1 MPTEQELNNNPKH
14 QEFSKLLDQDFKDR
28 RLTENQIIKAKVV
41 EILKSYV
48 VCDARAKSEAMIPI
62 SEFKEEELSKLKVGD
77 TIDCFLERIES
88 MRSGEIILSYQ
99 KAKSFAAWEKCL
111 KAFEKEE
118 ELTGVIQNK
127 IKGGYIC
134 ELFGGAISAFL
145 PQSHLDTKPIRG
157 AAVDRL
163 MRTPIK
169 VRIVRVEKMRGNIS
183 CSRRAVLE
191 KNKNAEI
198 ADALKT
204 VKEGMIVDT
213 QVRAVN
219 SWGVFVSYNGLDML
233 VHVSD
238 LDFGRVKQPS
248 DLVSVGQ
255 TLRCKIIKIDPATNR
270 ISASVKDLNSDPYD
284 NIEKKYKV
292 GSVYQAEI
300 VKLQDYGAFAALE
313 KNIEGLIHQ
322 SYLSHTSRTIKP
334 NKVFSVGDKVDVKI
348 LSIEKDKRRISLDY
362 KSTQPNPWDKLKDKV
377 GTTVKFKINN
387 ITEKALFGELVE
399 FGINSLCH
407 WKELSFSENVENL
420 KKYSKGQTIEV
431 KLIDIQDEKARVSK
445 RKLDKDPWDYFKQN
459 NKKTGDII
467 TTRVIEAL
475 KTGSIKVA
483 ADPDKK
489 IISTIRKSDLALDVA
504 NARSD
509 IFSGGEKL
517 DAKIVELDFEKRT
530 LRLSPKE
537 AQKDE
542 QASLIKKFGKNASK
556 SGQTLA
562 SIFKKAMV
570 KKKKKNNCQDKSS

>member
-1 MPTEQELNNNPKH
+1 MAFEQEINSNNPKH
-14 QEFSKLLDQDFKDR
+14 QEFAKLLDQDFKDR
-28 RLTENQIIKAKVV
+28 KLIENQIIKAKVV
-41 EILKSYV
+41 EILKSYI
-48 VCDARAKSEAMIPI
+48 VCDAKAKSEAMIPI
-62 SEFKEEELSKLKVGD
+62 SEFKEEELSKLKIGD
-77 TIDCFLERIES
+77 TINCFLERIES
-88 MRSGEIILSYQ
+88 MRSGEIVLSYQ

-111 KAFEKEE
+111 KAFENEE
-118 ELTGVIQNK
+118 ELTGIIQSK
-127 IKGGYIC
+127 IKGGFIC
-134 ELFGGAISAFL
+134 ELFNGAISAFL

-169 VRIVRVEKMRGNIS
+169 VKIVRLEKTRGNVS

-198 ADALKT
+198 AEALKT
-204 VKEGMIVDT
+204 IKEGMIVDS

-219 SWGVFVSYNGLDML
+219 SWGVFVSYNNLDML

-248 DLVSVGQ
+248 DLVTVGQ
-255 TLRCKIIKIDPATNR
+255 TLKCKIIKIDPETNR
-270 ISASVKDLNSDPYD
+270 ISASVKDLNSDPYE
-284 NIEKKYKV
+284 NIEKKYKI
-292 GSVYQAEI
+292 GSTYPAEI

-322 SYLSHTSRTIKP
+322 SYLSHTSKTIKP
-334 NKVFSVGDKVDVKI
+334 NKVFSVGDKISVKI

-362 KSTQPNPWDKLKDKV
+362 KSTLSNPWDKIKDKL
-377 GTTVKFKINN
+377 GSTVKFKINN
-387 ITEKALFGELVE
+387 ITDKALFGDLEGL
-399 FGINSLCH
+399 GITSMCH
-407 WKELSFSENVENL
+407 WKELNFSENIDDL
-420 KKYSKGQTIEV
+420 KKFSKGQIIDV
-431 KLIDIQDEKARVSK
+431 KLISLEDEKAKVSK
-445 RKLDKDPWDYFKQN
+445 RALDKDPWDYFKE
-459 NKKTGDII
+459 NKKKVGNVI
-467 TTRVIEAL
+467 TARVVEVS

-489 IISTIRKSDLALDVA
+489 IISTIRKSDLALEAA

-517 DAKIVELDFEKRT
+517 DCKIVELDFQKRI

-562 SIFKKAMV
+562 SIFKKAMG
-570 KKKKKNNCQDKSS
+570 KKEEEK

>member
-1 MPTEQELNNNPKH
+1 MSTKQEVNNNPKH

-28 RLTENQIIKAKVV
+28 RLTEKQIIKAKVV

-77 TIDCFLERIES
+77 TINCFLERIES

-111 KAFEKEE
+111 KAFESEE
-118 ELTGVIQNK
+118 ELIGVIQNK

-169 VRIVRVEKMRGNIS
+169 VKIVRVEKSRGNIS
-183 CSRRAVLE
+183 CSRRSVLE

-204 VKEGMIVDT
+204 IKEGMIVDS

-219 SWGVFVSYNGLDML
+219 SWGVFVSYNNLDML
-233 VHVSD
+233 IHVSD

-255 TLRCKIIKIDPATNR
+255 TLKCKIIKIDPSTNR
-270 ISASVKDLNSDPYD
+270 ISASVKDLNSDPYKEV
-284 NIEKKYKV
+284 EKKYKV
-292 GSVYQAEI
+292 GSIYPAEI

-322 SYLSHTSRTIKP
+322 SFISHTSRTLKP
-334 NKVFSVGDKVDVKI
+334 SKVFTVGDKIKVKI

-362 KSTQPNPWDKLKDKV
+362 KSTLPNPWDKIKDKL
-377 GTTVKFKINN
+377 GSTVKFKINN
-387 ITEKALFGELVE
+387 ITEKALFGILVD
-399 FGINSLCH
+399 FGITSMCH
-407 WKELSFSENVENL
+407 WKELNFAENIEDL
-420 KKYSKGQTIEV
+420 KKFSIGQTIEV
-431 KLIDIQDEKARVSK
+431 KLIDIQDEKVKVSK
-445 RKLDKDPWDYFKQN
+445 RGLDKDPWDYFKEN
-459 NKKTGDII
+459 NKKTGDLI

-475 KTGSIKVA
+475 KTGSIRVA

-489 IISTIRKSDLALDVA
+489 IISTIRKSDLALDA
-504 NARSD
+504 ADARSD

-517 DAKIVELDFEKRT
+517 DAKIVELDFNKRV

-562 SIFKKAMV
+562 SIFKKAIG
-570 KKKKKNNCQDKSS
+570 KKEEKK

>member
-1 MPTEQELNNNPKH
+1 MAFEQEINSNNPKH
-14 QEFSKLLDQDFKDR
+14 QEFAKLLDQDFKDR
-28 RLTENQIIKAKVV
+28 KLIENQIIKAKVV
-41 EILKSYV
+41 EILKSYI
-48 VCDARAKSEAMIPI
+48 VCDAKAKSEAMIPI
-62 SEFKEEELSKLKVGD
+62 SEFKEEELSKLKIGD
-77 TIDCFLERIES
+77 TINCFLERIES
-88 MRSGEIILSYQ
+88 MRSGEIVLSYQ

-111 KAFEKEE
+111 KAFENEE
-118 ELTGVIQNK
+118 ELTGIIQSK
-127 IKGGYIC
+127 IKGGFIC
-134 ELFGGAISAFL
+134 ELFNGAISAFL

-169 VRIVRVEKMRGNIS
+169 VKIVRLEKTRGNVS

-198 ADALKT
+198 AEALKT
-204 VKEGMIVDT
+204 IKEGMIVDS

-219 SWGVFVSYNGLDML
+219 SWGVFVSYNNLDML

-248 DLVSVGQ
+248 DLVTVGQ
-255 TLRCKIIKIDPATNR
+255 TLKCKIIKIDPETNR
-270 ISASVKDLNSDPYD
+270 ISASVKDLNSDPYE
-284 NIEKKYKV
+284 NIEKKYKI
-292 GSVYQAEI
+292 GSTYPAEI

-322 SYLSHTSRTIKP
+322 SYLSHTSKTIKP
-334 NKVFSVGDKVDVKI
+334 NKVFSVGDKISVKI

-362 KSTQPNPWDKLKDKV
+362 KSTLSNPWDKIKDKL
-377 GTTVKFKINN
+377 GSTVKFKINN
-387 ITEKALFGELVE
+387 ITDKALFGDLEGL
-399 FGINSLCH
+399 GITSMCH
-407 WKELSFSENVENL
+407 WKELNFSENIDDL
-420 KKYSKGQTIEV
+420 KKFSKGQIIDV
-431 KLIDIQDEKARVSK
+431 KLISLEDEKAKVSK
-445 RKLDKDPWDYFKQN
+445 RALDKDPWDYFKE
-459 NKKTGDII
+459 NKKKVGNII
-467 TTRVIEAL
+467 TARVVEVS

-489 IISTIRKSDLALDVA
+489 IISTIRKSDLALEAA

-517 DAKIVELDFEKRT
+517 DCKIVELDFQKRI

-562 SIFKKAMV
+562 SIFKKAMG
-570 KKKKKNNCQDKSS
+570 KKEEEK

>member
-1 MPTEQELNNNPKH
+1 MAFEQEINSNNPKH
-14 QEFSKLLDQDFKDR
+14 QEFAKLLDQDFKDR
-28 RLTENQIIKAKVV
+28 KLIENQIIKAKVV
-41 EILKSYV
+41 EILKSYI
-48 VCDARAKSEAMIPI
+48 VCDAKAKSEAMIPI
-62 SEFKEEELSKLKVGD
+62 SEFKEEELSKLKIGD
-77 TIDCFLERIES
+77 TINCFLERIES
-88 MRSGEIILSYQ
+88 MRSGEIVLSYQ

-111 KAFEKEE
+111 KAFENEE
-118 ELTGVIQNK
+118 ELTGIIQSK
-127 IKGGYIC
+127 IKGGFIC
-134 ELFGGAISAFL
+134 ELFNGAISAFL

-169 VRIVRVEKMRGNIS
+169 VKIVRLEKTRGNVS

-198 ADALKT
+198 AEALKT
-204 VKEGMIVDT
+204 IKEGMIVDS

-219 SWGVFVSYNGLDML
+219 SWGVFVSYNNLDML

-248 DLVSVGQ
+248 DLVTVGQ
-255 TLRCKIIKIDPATNR
+255 TLKCKIIKIDPETNR
-270 ISASVKDLNSDPYD
+270 ISASVKDLNSDPYE
-284 NIEKKYKV
+284 NIEKKYKI
-292 GSVYQAEI
+292 GSTYPAEI

-322 SYLSHTSRTIKP
+322 SYLSHTSKTIKP
-334 NKVFSVGDKVDVKI
+334 NKVFSVGDKISVKI

-362 KSTQPNPWDKLKDKV
+362 KSTLSNPWDKIKDKL
-377 GTTVKFKINN
+377 GSTVKFKITN
-387 ITEKALFGELVE
+387 ITDKALFGDLEGL
-399 FGINSLCH
+399 GITSMCH
-407 WKELSFSENVENL
+407 WKELNFSENIDDL
-420 KKYSKGQTIEV
+420 KKFSKGQIIDV
-431 KLIDIQDEKARVSK
+431 KLISLEDEKAKVSK
-445 RKLDKDPWDYFKQN
+445 RALDKDPWDYFKE
-459 NKKTGDII
+459 NKKKVGNVI
-467 TTRVIEAL
+467 TARVIEVS
-475 KTGSIKVA
+475 KTGSVKVA

-489 IISTIRKSDLALDVA
+489 IISTIRKGDLALEAA

-517 DAKIVELDFEKRT
+517 DCKIVELDFQKRI

-562 SIFKKAMV
+562 SIFKKARD
-570 KKKKKNNCQDKSS
+570 KKEEEK

>member
-1 MPTEQELNNNPKH
+1 MAFEQEINSNNPKH
-14 QEFSKLLDQDFKDR
+14 QEFAKLLDQDFKDR
-28 RLTENQIIKAKVV
+28 KLIENQIIKAKVV
-41 EILKSYV
+41 EILKSYI
-48 VCDARAKSEAMIPI
+48 VCDAKAKSEAMIPI
-62 SEFKEEELSKLKVGD
+62 SEFKEEELSKLKIGD
-77 TIDCFLERIES
+77 TINCFLERIES
-88 MRSGEIILSYQ
+88 MRSGEIVLSYQ

-111 KAFEKEE
+111 KAFENEE
-118 ELTGVIQNK
+118 ELTGIIQSK
-127 IKGGYIC
+127 IKGGFIC
-134 ELFGGAISAFL
+134 ELFNGAISAFL

-169 VRIVRVEKMRGNIS
+169 VKIVRLEKTRGNVS

-198 ADALKT
+198 AEALKT
-204 VKEGMIVDT
+204 IKEGMIVDS

-219 SWGVFVSYNGLDML
+219 SWGVFVSYNNLDML

-248 DLVSVGQ
+248 DLVTVGQ
-255 TLRCKIIKIDPATNR
+255 TLKCKIIKIDPETNR

-284 NIEKKYKV
+284 NIEKKYKI
-292 GSVYQAEI
+292 GSTYPAEI

-322 SYLSHTSRTIKP
+322 SYLSHTSKTIKP
-334 NKVFSVGDKVDVKI
+334 NKVFSVGDKISVKI

-362 KSTQPNPWDKLKDKV
+362 KSTLSNPWDKIKDKL
-377 GTTVKFKINN
+377 GSTVKFKINN
-387 ITEKALFGELVE
+387 ITDKALFGDLEGL
-399 FGINSLCH
+399 GITSMCH
-407 WKELSFSENVENL
+407 WKELNFSENIDDL
-420 KKYSKGQTIEV
+420 KKFSKGQIIDV
-431 KLIDIQDEKARVSK
+431 KLISLEDEKAKVSK
-445 RKLDKDPWDYFKQN
+445 RALDKDPWDYFKE
-459 NKKTGDII
+459 NKKKVGNVI
-467 TTRVIEAL
+467 TARVIEVS
-475 KTGSIKVA
+475 KTGSVKVA

-489 IISTIRKSDLALDVA
+489 IISTIRKSDLALEAA

-517 DAKIVELDFEKRT
+517 DCKIVELDFQKRI

-562 SIFKKAMV
+562 SIFKKAMG
-570 KKKKKNNCQDKSS
+570 KKEEEK

>member
-1 MPTEQELNNNPKH
+1 MAFEQEINSNNPKH
-14 QEFSKLLDQDFKDR
+14 QEFAKLLDQDFKDR
-28 RLTENQIIKAKVV
+28 KLIENQIIKAKVV
-41 EILKSYV
+41 EILKSYI
-48 VCDARAKSEAMIPI
+48 VCDAKAKSEAMIPI
-62 SEFKEEELSKLKVGD
+62 SEFKEEELSKLKIGD
-77 TIDCFLERIES
+77 TINCFLERIES
-88 MRSGEIILSYQ
+88 MRSGEIVLSYQ

-111 KAFEKEE
+111 KAFENEE
-118 ELTGVIQNK
+118 ELTGIIQSK
-127 IKGGYIC
+127 IKGGFIC
-134 ELFGGAISAFL
+134 ELFNGAISAFL

-169 VRIVRVEKMRGNIS
+169 VKIVRLEKTRGNVS

-198 ADALKT
+198 AEALKT
-204 VKEGMIVDT
+204 IKEGMIVDS

-219 SWGVFVSYNGLDML
+219 SWGVFVSYNNLDML

-248 DLVSVGQ
+248 DLVTVGQ
-255 TLRCKIIKIDPATNR
+255 TLKCKIIKIDPETNR
-270 ISASVKDLNSDPYD
+270 ISASVKDLNSDPYE
-284 NIEKKYKV
+284 NIEKKYKI
-292 GSVYQAEI
+292 GSTYPAQI

-322 SYLSHTSRTIKP
+322 SYLSHTSKTIKP
-334 NKVFSVGDKVDVKI
+334 SKVFSVGDKISVKI

-362 KSTQPNPWDKLKDKV
+362 KSTLSNPWDKIKDKL
-377 GTTVKFKINN
+377 GSTVKFKINN
-387 ITEKALFGELVE
+387 ITDKALFGDLEGL
-399 FGINSLCH
+399 GITSMCH
-407 WKELSFSENVENL
+407 WKELNFSENIDDL
-420 KKYSKGQTIEV
+420 KKFSKGQIIDV
-431 KLIDIQDEKARVSK
+431 KLISLEDEKAKVSK
-445 RKLDKDPWDYFKQN
+445 RALDKDPWDYFKE
-459 NKKTGDII
+459 NKKKVGNVI
-467 TTRVIEAL
+467 TARVIEVS
-475 KTGSIKVA
+475 KTGSVKVA

-489 IISTIRKSDLALDVA
+489 IISTIRKSDLALEAA

-517 DAKIVELDFEKRT
+517 DCKIVELDFQKRI

-562 SIFKKAMV
+562 SIFKKAMG
-570 KKKKKNNCQDKSS
+570 KKEEEK

>member
-1 MPTEQELNNNPKH
+1 
-14 QEFSKLLDQDFKDR
+14 
-28 RLTENQIIKAKVV
+28 
-41 EILKSYV
+41 
-48 VCDARAKSEAMIPI
+48 MIPI

-77 TIDCFLERIES
+77 TINCFLERIES

-399 FGINSLCH
+399 FGINSMCH

-562 SIFKKAMV
+562 SIFKKAMG
-570 KKKKKNNCQDKSS
+570 KKEEKK

>member
-77 TIDCFLERIES
+77 TINCFLERIES

-163 MRTPIK
+163 MKTPIK

-204 VKEGMIVDT
+204 VKEGMVVDT

-255 TLRCKIIKIDPATNR
+255 TLRCKIIKIDPTTNR

-292 GSVYQAEI
+292 GSVYKAEI

-334 NKVFSVGDKVDVKI
+334 NKIFSVGDKVDVKI

-362 KSTQPNPWDKLKDKV
+362 KSTQPNPWDRLKDKI
-377 GTTVKFKINN
+377 GSTVKFKINN
-387 ITEKALFGELVE
+387 ITEKALFGELID
-399 FGINSLCH
+399 FGITSMCH

-431 KLIDIQDEKARVSK
+431 KLIDIQDEKAKVSK

-489 IISTIRKSDLALDVA
+489 IISTIRKSDLALDAA

-517 DAKIVELDFEKRT
+517 DAKIVELDFDKRT

-562 SIFKKAMV
+562 SIFKKAMG
-570 KKKKKNNCQDKSS
+570 KKEEKK

>member
-1 MPTEQELNNNPKH
+1 MEIEQEINISNPKR
-14 QEFSKLLDQDFKDR
+14 QEFAKLLDQDFKDR
-28 RLTENQIIKAKVV
+28 KLIENQIIKAKVV
-41 EILKSYV
+41 EILKAYV
-48 VCDARAKSEAMIPI
+48 VCDAKAKSEAMIPI

-77 TIDCFLERIES
+77 TINCFLERIES
-88 MRSGEIILSYQ
+88 MRTGEIILSYQ
-99 KAKSFAAWEKCL
+99 KAKSFAAWEKCV

-127 IKGGYIC
+127 IKGGFIC
-134 ELFGGAISAFL
+134 ELFNGAISAFL

-157 AAVDRL
+157 AAVERL

-169 VRIVRVEKMRGNIS
+169 VKIVRLEKTRGNVS

-198 ADALKT
+198 AEALKT
-204 VKEGMIVDT
+204 IKEGMIVDT
-213 QVRAVN
+213 QVRAIN
-219 SWGVFVSYNGLDML
+219 SWGVFVSYNNLDML

-255 TLRCKIIKIDPATNR
+255 TLKCKIIKIDPETNR
-270 ISASVKDLNSDPYD
+270 ISASVKDLNSDPYEK
-284 NIEKKYKV
+284 IEKKYKV
-292 GSVYQAEI
+292 GETYPAEI

-322 SYLSHTSRTIKP
+322 SYLSHTSKTIKP
-334 NKVFSVGDKVDVKI
+334 SKVFSVGDKISVKI

-362 KSTQPNPWDKLKDKV
+362 KSTQPNPWDKIKGKLNA
-377 GTTVKFKINN
+377 TVKFKITN
-387 ITEKALFGELVE
+387 ITDKALFGDIAG
-399 FGINSLCH
+399 FGITSMCH
-407 WKELSFSENVENL
+407 WKELSFSENIEEL
-420 KKYSKGQTIEV
+420 KKFSKGQTIDV
-431 KLIDIQDEKARVSK
+431 KLVSIEDEKAKVSK
-445 RKLDKDPWDYFKQN
+445 RALEKDPWDFFKQN
-459 NKKTGDII
+459 NKKVGDVI
-467 TTRVIEAL
+467 TTRVLEVL
-475 KTGSIKVA
+475 KTGSIKVS

-489 IISTIRKSDLALDVA
+489 IISTIRRSDLALEAAD
-504 NARSD
+504 ARSD

-517 DAKIVELDFEKRT
+517 DSKIVELDFQKRI

-562 SIFKKAMV
+562 SIFKKAMG
-570 KKKKKNNCQDKSS
+570 KKEEK

>member
-1 MPTEQELNNNPKH
+1 MAFEQEINSNNPKH
-14 QEFSKLLDQDFKDR
+14 QEFAKLLDQDFKDR
-28 RLTENQIIKAKVV
+28 KLIENQIIKAKVV
-41 EILKSYV
+41 EILKSYI
-48 VCDARAKSEAMIPI
+48 VCDAKAKSEAMIPI
-62 SEFKEEELSKLKVGD
+62 SEFKEEELSKLKIGD
-77 TIDCFLERIES
+77 TINCFLERIES
-88 MRSGEIILSYQ
+88 MRSGEIVLSYQ

-111 KAFEKEE
+111 KAFENEE
-118 ELTGVIQNK
+118 ELTGIIQSK
-127 IKGGYIC
+127 IKGGFIC
-134 ELFGGAISAFL
+134 ELFNGAISAFL

-169 VRIVRVEKMRGNIS
+169 VKIVRLEKTRGNVS

-198 ADALKT
+198 AEALKT
-204 VKEGMIVDT
+204 IKEGMIVDS

-219 SWGVFVSYNGLDML
+219 SWGVFVSYNNLDML

-248 DLVSVGQ
+248 DLVTVGQ
-255 TLRCKIIKIDPATNR
+255 TLKCKIIKIDPETNR
-270 ISASVKDLNSDPYD
+270 ISASVKDLNSDPYE
-284 NIEKKYKV
+284 NIEKKYKI
-292 GSVYQAEI
+292 GSTYPAEI

-322 SYLSHTSRTIKP
+322 SYLSHTSKTIKP
-334 NKVFSVGDKVDVKI
+334 SKVFSVGDKISVKI

-362 KSTQPNPWDKLKDKV
+362 KSTLSNPWDKIKDKL
-377 GTTVKFKINN
+377 GSTVKFKINN
-387 ITEKALFGELVE
+387 ITDKALFGDLEGL
-399 FGINSLCH
+399 GITSMCH
-407 WKELSFSENVENL
+407 WKELNFSENIDDL
-420 KKYSKGQTIEV
+420 KKFSKGQIIDV
-431 KLIDIQDEKARVSK
+431 KLISLEDEKAKVSK
-445 RKLDKDPWDYFKQN
+445 RALDKDPWDYFKE
-459 NKKTGDII
+459 NKKKVGNVI
-467 TTRVIEAL
+467 TARVIEVS
-475 KTGSIKVA
+475 KTGSVKVA

-489 IISTIRKSDLALDVA
+489 IISTIRKSDLALEAA

-517 DAKIVELDFEKRT
+517 DCKIVELDFQKRI

-562 SIFKKAMV
+562 SIFKKAMG
-570 KKKKKNNCQDKSS
+570 KKEEEK

>member
-1 MPTEQELNNNPKH
+1 MAFEQEINSKNPKH
-14 QEFSKLLDQDFKDR
+14 QEFAKLLDQDFKDR
-28 RLTENQIIKAKVV
+28 KLIENQIIKAKVV
-41 EILKSYV
+41 EILKSYI
-48 VCDARAKSEAMIPI
+48 VCDAKAKSEAMIPI
-62 SEFKEEELSKLKVGD
+62 SEFKDEELSKLKIGD
-77 TIDCFLERIES
+77 TINCFLERIES

-111 KAFEKEE
+111 KAFENGE
-118 ELTGVIQNK
+118 ELTGIIQNK
-127 IKGGYIC
+127 IKGGFIC
-134 ELFGGAISAFL
+134 ELFNGAISAFL

-169 VRIVRVEKMRGNIS
+169 VKIVRLEKTRGNVS

-198 ADALKT
+198 AEALKT
-204 VKEGMIVDT
+204 IKEGMIVDT

-248 DLVSVGQ
+248 DLVNVGQ
-255 TLRCKIIKIDPATNR
+255 TLKCKIIKIDPDTNR
-270 ISASVKDLNSDPYD
+270 ISASVKDLNSDPYED
-284 NIEKKYKV
+284 IEKKYKV
-292 GSVYQAEI
+292 GSTYPAEI

-322 SYLSHTSRTIKP
+322 SYLSHTSKTIKP
-334 NKVFSVGDKVDVKI
+334 NKVFSVGDKISVKI

-362 KSTQPNPWDKLKDKV
+362 KSTLPNPWDKIKDKLDS
-377 GTTVKFKINN
+377 TVKFKINN
-387 ITEKALFGELVE
+387 VTDKALFGDIVG
-399 FGINSLCH
+399 FGITSMCH
-407 WKELSFSENVENL
+407 WKELSYSENIEDL
-420 KKYSKGQTIEV
+420 KKFSKGQTIDV
-431 KLIDIQDEKARVSK
+431 KLISVEDEKAKVSK
-445 RKLDKDPWDYFKQN
+445 RALDKDPWDYFREN
-459 NKKTGDII
+459 NKKVGDVV
-467 TTRVIEAL
+467 TTRVLEVL

-489 IISTIRKSDLALDVA
+489 IISTIRRSDLALEARD
-504 NARSD
+504 ARSD

-517 DAKIVELDFEKRT
+517 DSKIVELDFQKRI

-562 SIFKKAMV
+562 SIFKKAMG
-570 KKKKKNNCQDKSS
+570 KKEEK

>member
-1 MPTEQELNNNPKH
+1 MAFEQEINSNNPKR
-14 QEFSKLLDQDFKDR
+14 QEFAKLLDQDFKNR
-28 RLTENQIIKAKVV
+28 KLIENQIIKAKVV

-48 VCDARAKSEAMIPI
+48 VCDAKAKSEAMIPI
-62 SEFKEEELSKLKVGD
+62 SEFKEEELSKLKIGD
-77 TIDCFLERIES
+77 TINCFLERIES

-111 KAFEKEE
+111 KAFENEE

-127 IKGGYIC
+127 IKGGFIC
-134 ELFGGAISAFL
+134 ELFNGAISAFL

-169 VRIVRVEKMRGNIS
+169 VKIVRLEKTRGNVS

-198 ADALKT
+198 AEALKT
-204 VKEGMIVDT
+204 IKEGMIVDST
-213 QVRAVN
+213 VRAVN
-219 SWGVFVSYNGLDML
+219 SWGVFVNYNGLDML
-233 VHVSD
+233 IHVSD

-248 DLVSVGQ
+248 DLVTVGQ
-255 TLRCKIIKIDPATNR
+255 TLKCKITKIDSTTNR
-270 ISASVKDLNSDPYD
+270 ISASVKDLNSDPYED
-284 NIEKKYKV
+284 IEKKYKV
-292 GSVYQAEI
+292 GSTYPAEI

-322 SYLSHTSRTIKP
+322 SYLSHTSKTIKP
-334 NKVFSVGDKVDVKI
+334 SKVFSVGDKISVKI

-362 KSTQPNPWDKLKDKV
+362 KSTLPNPWEKIKDKL
-377 GTTVKFKINN
+377 GSTIKFKINN
-387 ITEKALFGELVE
+387 VTDKALFGDLVG
-399 FGINSLCH
+399 FGITSMCH
-407 WKELSFSENVENL
+407 WKELNWLENL
-420 KKYSKGQTIEV
+420 DDLKKFSKGQTIDV
-431 KLIDIQDEKARVSK
+431 KLISVEDEKAKVSK
-445 RKLDKDPWDYFKQN
+445 RALDKDPWDYFKE
-459 NKKTGDII
+459 NKKKVGDVI
-467 TTRVIEAL
+467 TTRVLEVL

-489 IISTIRKSDLALDVA
+489 IISTIRRSDLALEAA

-517 DAKIVELDFEKRT
+517 DSKIVELDYQKRI

-542 QASLIKKFGKNASK
+542 QASLIKKFGKNAST
-556 SGQTLA
+556 SGQKLA
-562 SIFKKAMV
+562 SIFKKAMG
-570 KKKKKNNCQDKSS
+570 KKEEEK

>member
-1 MPTEQELNNNPKH
+1 MAFEQEINSNNPKH
-14 QEFSKLLDQDFKDR
+14 QEFAKLLDQDFKDR
-28 RLTENQIIKAKVV
+28 KLIENQIIKAKVV
-41 EILKSYV
+41 EILKSYI
-48 VCDARAKSEAMIPI
+48 VCDAKAKSEAMIPI
-62 SEFKEEELSKLKVGD
+62 SEFKEEELSKLKIGD
-77 TIDCFLERIES
+77 TINCFLERIES
-88 MRSGEIILSYQ
+88 MRSGEIVLSYQ

-111 KAFEKEE
+111 KAFENEE
-118 ELTGVIQNK
+118 ELTGIIQSK
-127 IKGGYIC
+127 IKGGFIC
-134 ELFGGAISAFL
+134 ELFNGAISAFL

-169 VRIVRVEKMRGNIS
+169 VKIVRLEKTRGNVS

-198 ADALKT
+198 AEALKT
-204 VKEGMIVDT
+204 IKEGMIVDS

-219 SWGVFVSYNGLDML
+219 SWGVFVSYNNLDML

-248 DLVSVGQ
+248 DLVTVGQ
-255 TLRCKIIKIDPATNR
+255 TLKCKIIKIDPETNR
-270 ISASVKDLNSDPYD
+270 ISASVKDLNSDPYE
-284 NIEKKYKV
+284 NIEKKYKI
-292 GSVYQAEI
+292 GSTYPAQI

-322 SYLSHTSRTIKP
+322 SYLSHTSKTIKP
-334 NKVFSVGDKVDVKI
+334 NKVFSVGDKISVKI

-362 KSTQPNPWDKLKDKV
+362 KSTLSNPWDKIKDKL
-377 GTTVKFKINN
+377 GSTVKFKINN
-387 ITEKALFGELVE
+387 ITDKALFGDLEGL
-399 FGINSLCH
+399 GITSMCH
-407 WKELSFSENVENL
+407 WKELNFSENIDDL
-420 KKYSKGQTIEV
+420 KKFSKGQIIDV
-431 KLIDIQDEKARVSK
+431 KLISLEDEKAKVSK
-445 RKLDKDPWDYFKQN
+445 RALDKDPWDYFKE
-459 NKKTGDII
+459 NKKKVGNVI
-467 TTRVIEAL
+467 TARVIEVS
-475 KTGSIKVA
+475 KTGSVKVA

-489 IISTIRKSDLALDVA
+489 IISTIRKSDLALEAA

-517 DAKIVELDFEKRT
+517 DCKIVELDFQKRI

-562 SIFKKAMV
+562 SIFKKAMG
-570 KKKKKNNCQDKSS
+570 KKEEEK

>member
-1 MPTEQELNNNPKH
+1 MEIEQEINISNPKR
-14 QEFSKLLDQDFKDR
+14 QEFAKLLDQDFKDR
-28 RLTENQIIKAKVV
+28 KLIENQIIKAKVV
-41 EILKSYV
+41 EILKAYV
-48 VCDARAKSEAMIPI
+48 VCDAKAKSEAMIPI

-77 TIDCFLERIES
+77 TINCFLERIES

-99 KAKSFAAWEKCL
+99 KAKSFAAWEKCV

-127 IKGGYIC
+127 IKGGFIC
-134 ELFGGAISAFL
+134 ELFNGAISAFL

-157 AAVDRL
+157 AAVERL

-169 VRIVRVEKMRGNIS
+169 VKIVRLEKTRGNVS

-198 ADALKT
+198 AEALKT
-204 VKEGMIVDT
+204 IKEGMIVDT
-213 QVRAVN
+213 QVRAIN
-219 SWGVFVSYNGLDML
+219 SWGVFVSYNNLDML

-255 TLRCKIIKIDPATNR
+255 TLKCKIIKIDPETNR
-270 ISASVKDLNSDPYD
+270 ISASVKDLNSDPYEK
-284 NIEKKYKV
+284 IEKKYKV
-292 GSVYQAEI
+292 GETYPAEI

-322 SYLSHTSRTIKP
+322 SYLSHTSKTIKP
-334 NKVFSVGDKVDVKI
+334 SKVFSVGDKISVKI

-362 KSTQPNPWDKLKDKV
+362 KSTQPNPWDKIKGKLNA
-377 GTTVKFKINN
+377 TVKFKITN
-387 ITEKALFGELVE
+387 ITDKALFGDIAG
-399 FGINSLCH
+399 FGITSMCH
-407 WKELSFSENVENL
+407 WKELSFSENIEEL
-420 KKYSKGQTIEV
+420 KKFSKGQTIDV
-431 KLIDIQDEKARVSK
+431 KLVSIEDEKAKVSK
-445 RKLDKDPWDYFKQN
+445 RALEKDPWDFFKQN
-459 NKKTGDII
+459 NKKVGDVI
-467 TTRVIEAL
+467 TTRVLEVL
-475 KTGSIKVA
+475 KTGSIKVS

-489 IISTIRKSDLALDVA
+489 IISTIRRSDLALEAAD
-504 NARSD
+504 ARSD

-517 DAKIVELDFEKRT
+517 DSKIVELDFQKRI

-562 SIFKKAMV
+562 SIFKKAMG
-570 KKKKKNNCQDKSS
+570 KKEEK

>member
-1 MPTEQELNNNPKH
+1 MAFEQEINSNNPKH
-14 QEFSKLLDQDFKDR
+14 QEFAKLLDQDFKDR
-28 RLTENQIIKAKVV
+28 KLIENQIIKAKVV

-48 VCDARAKSEAMIPI
+48 VCDAKAKSEAMIPI
-62 SEFKEEELSKLKVGD
+62 SEFKEEELSKLKIGD
-77 TIDCFLERIES
+77 TINCFLERIES
-88 MRSGEIILSYQ
+88 MRSGEIVLSYQ

-111 KAFEKEE
+111 KAFENEE
-118 ELTGVIQNK
+118 ELTGIIQSK
-127 IKGGYIC
+127 IKGGFIC
-134 ELFGGAISAFL
+134 ELFNGAISAFL

-169 VRIVRVEKMRGNIS
+169 VKIVRLEKTRGNVS

-198 ADALKT
+198 AEALKT
-204 VKEGMIVDT
+204 IKEGMIVDS

-219 SWGVFVSYNGLDML
+219 SWGVFVSYNNLDML

-248 DLVSVGQ
+248 DLVTVGQ
-255 TLRCKIIKIDPATNR
+255 TLKCKIIKIDPETNR
-270 ISASVKDLNSDPYD
+270 ISASVKDLNSDPYE
-284 NIEKKYKV
+284 NIEKKYKI
-292 GSVYQAEI
+292 GSTYPAEI

-322 SYLSHTSRTIKP
+322 SYLSHTSKTIKP
-334 NKVFSVGDKVDVKI
+334 SKVFSVGDKISVKI

-362 KSTQPNPWDKLKDKV
+362 KSTLSNPWDKIKDKL
-377 GTTVKFKINN
+377 GSTVKFKINN
-387 ITEKALFGELVE
+387 ITDKALFGDLEGL
-399 FGINSLCH
+399 GITSMCH
-407 WKELSFSENVENL
+407 WKELNFSENIDDL
-420 KKYSKGQTIEV
+420 KKFSKGQIIDV
-431 KLIDIQDEKARVSK
+431 KLISLEDEKAKVSK
-445 RKLDKDPWDYFKQN
+445 RALDKDPWDYFKE
-459 NKKTGDII
+459 NKKKVGNVI
-467 TTRVIEAL
+467 TARVIEVS
-475 KTGSIKVA
+475 KTGSVKVA

-489 IISTIRKSDLALDVA
+489 IISTIRKSDLALEAA

-517 DAKIVELDFEKRT
+517 DCKIVELDFQKRI

-562 SIFKKAMV
+562 SIFKKAMG
-570 KKKKKNNCQDKSS
+570 KKEEEK

>member
-1 MPTEQELNNNPKH
+1 MEIEQEVNISNPKR
-14 QEFSKLLDQDFKDR
+14 QEFAKLLDQDFKDR
-28 RLTENQIIKAKVV
+28 KLIENQIIKAKVV
-41 EILKSYV
+41 EILKAYV
-48 VCDARAKSEAMIPI
+48 VCDAKAKSEAMIPI

-77 TIDCFLERIES
+77 TINCFLERIES
-88 MRSGEIILSYQ
+88 MRTGEIILSYQ
-99 KAKSFAAWEKCL
+99 KAKSFAAWEKCV

-127 IKGGYIC
+127 IKGGFIC
-134 ELFGGAISAFL
+134 ELFNGAISAFL

-157 AAVDRL
+157 AAVERL

-169 VRIVRVEKMRGNIS
+169 VKIVRLEKTRGNVS

-198 ADALKT
+198 AEALKT
-204 VKEGMIVDT
+204 IKEGMIVDT
-213 QVRAVN
+213 QVRAIN
-219 SWGVFVSYNGLDML
+219 SWGVFVSYNNLDML

-255 TLRCKIIKIDPATNR
+255 TLKCKIIKIDPETNR
-270 ISASVKDLNSDPYD
+270 ISASVKDLNSDPYEK
-284 NIEKKYKV
+284 IEKKYKV
-292 GSVYQAEI
+292 GETYPAEI

-322 SYLSHTSRTIKP
+322 SYLSHTSKTIKP
-334 NKVFSVGDKVDVKI
+334 SKVFSVGDKISVKI

-362 KSTQPNPWDKLKDKV
+362 KSTQPNPWDKIKGKLNA
-377 GTTVKFKINN
+377 TVKFKITN
-387 ITEKALFGELVE
+387 ITDKALFGDIAG
-399 FGINSLCH
+399 FGITSMCH
-407 WKELSFSENVENL
+407 WKELSFSENIEEL
-420 KKYSKGQTIEV
+420 KKFSKGQTIDV
-431 KLIDIQDEKARVSK
+431 KLVSIEDEKAKVSK
-445 RKLDKDPWDYFKQN
+445 RALEKDPWDFFKQN
-459 NKKTGDII
+459 NKKVGDVI
-467 TTRVIEAL
+467 TTRVLEVL
-475 KTGSIKVA
+475 KTGSIKVS

-489 IISTIRKSDLALDVA
+489 IISTIRRSDLALEAAD
-504 NARSD
+504 ARSD

-517 DAKIVELDFEKRT
+517 DSKIVELDFQKRI

-562 SIFKKAMV
+562 SIFKKAMG
-570 KKKKKNNCQDKSS
+570 KKEEK

>member
-1 MPTEQELNNNPKH
+1 MAFEQEINSNNPKH
-14 QEFSKLLDQDFKDR
+14 QEFAKLLDQDFKDR
-28 RLTENQIIKAKVV
+28 KLIENQIIKAKVV
-41 EILKSYV
+41 EILKSYI
-48 VCDARAKSEAMIPI
+48 VCDAKAKSEAMIPI
-62 SEFKEEELSKLKVGD
+62 SEFKEEELSKLKIGD
-77 TIDCFLERIES
+77 TINCFLERIES
-88 MRSGEIILSYQ
+88 MRSGEIVLSYQ

-111 KAFEKEE
+111 KAFENEE
-118 ELTGVIQNK
+118 ELTGIIQSK
-127 IKGGYIC
+127 IKGGFIC
-134 ELFGGAISAFL
+134 ELFNGAISAFL

-169 VRIVRVEKMRGNIS
+169 VKIVRLEKTRGNVS

-198 ADALKT
+198 AEALKT
-204 VKEGMIVDT
+204 IKEGMIVDS

-219 SWGVFVSYNGLDML
+219 SWGVFVSYNNLDML

-248 DLVSVGQ
+248 DLVTVGQ
-255 TLRCKIIKIDPATNR
+255 TLKCKIIKIDPETNR
-270 ISASVKDLNSDPYD
+270 ISASVKDLNSDPYE
-284 NIEKKYKV
+284 NIEKKYKI
-292 GSVYQAEI
+292 GSTYPAEI

-322 SYLSHTSRTIKP
+322 SYLSHTSKTIKP
-334 NKVFSVGDKVDVKI
+334 SKVFSVGDKISVKI

-362 KSTQPNPWDKLKDKV
+362 KSTLSNPWDKIKDKL
-377 GTTVKFKINN
+377 GSTVKFKITN
-387 ITEKALFGELVE
+387 ITDKALFGDLEGL
-399 FGINSLCH
+399 GITSMCH
-407 WKELSFSENVENL
+407 WKELNFSENIDDL
-420 KKYSKGQTIEV
+420 KKFSKGQIIDV
-431 KLIDIQDEKARVSK
+431 KLISLEDEKAKVSK
-445 RKLDKDPWDYFKQN
+445 RALDKDPWDYFKE
-459 NKKTGDII
+459 NKKKVGNVI
-467 TTRVIEAL
+467 TARVIEVS
-475 KTGSIKVA
+475 KTGSVKVA

-489 IISTIRKSDLALDVA
+489 IISTIRKSDLALEAA

-517 DAKIVELDFEKRT
+517 DCKIVELDFQKRI

-562 SIFKKAMV
+562 SIFKKAMG
-570 KKKKKNNCQDKSS
+570 KKEEEK

>member
-1 MPTEQELNNNPKH
+1 MAFEQEINSNNPKH
-14 QEFSKLLDQDFKDR
+14 QEFAKLLDQDFKDR
-28 RLTENQIIKAKVV
+28 KLIENQIIKAKVV
-41 EILKSYV
+41 EILKSYI
-48 VCDARAKSEAMIPI
+48 VCDAKAKSEAMIPI
-62 SEFKEEELSKLKVGD
+62 SEFKEEELSKLKIGD
-77 TIDCFLERIES
+77 TINCFLERIES
-88 MRSGEIILSYQ
+88 MRSGEIVLSYQ

-111 KAFEKEE
+111 KAFENEE
-118 ELTGVIQNK
+118 ELTGIIQSK
-127 IKGGYIC
+127 IKGGFIC
-134 ELFGGAISAFL
+134 ELFNGAISAFL

-169 VRIVRVEKMRGNIS
+169 VKIVRLEKTRGNVS

-198 ADALKT
+198 AEALKT
-204 VKEGMIVDT
+204 IKEGMIVDS

-219 SWGVFVSYNGLDML
+219 SWGVFVSYNNLDML

-248 DLVSVGQ
+248 DLVTVGQ
-255 TLRCKIIKIDPATNR
+255 TLKCKIIKIDPETNR
-270 ISASVKDLNSDPYD
+270 ISASVKDLNSDPYE
-284 NIEKKYKV
+284 NIEKKYKI
-292 GSVYQAEI
+292 GSTYPAEI

-322 SYLSHTSRTIKP
+322 SYLSHTSKTIKP
-334 NKVFSVGDKVDVKI
+334 SKVFSVGDKISVKI

-362 KSTQPNPWDKLKDKV
+362 KSTLSNPWDKIKDKL
-377 GTTVKFKINN
+377 GSTVKFKINN
-387 ITEKALFGELVE
+387 ITDKALFGDLEGL
-399 FGINSLCH
+399 GITSMCH
-407 WKELSFSENVENL
+407 WKELNFSENIDDL
-420 KKYSKGQTIEV
+420 KKFSKGQIIDV
-431 KLIDIQDEKARVSK
+431 KLISLEDEKAKVSK
-445 RKLDKDPWDYFKQN
+445 RALDKDPWDYFKE
-459 NKKTGDII
+459 NKKKVGNVI
-467 TTRVIEAL
+467 TARVVEVS

-489 IISTIRKSDLALDVA
+489 IISTIRKSDLALEAA

-517 DAKIVELDFEKRT
+517 DCKIVELDFQKRI

-562 SIFKKAMV
+562 SIFKKAMG
-570 KKKKKNNCQDKSS
+570 KKEEEK